1 MGLISRVSSRTYRN
15 VLHIIAMV
23 LYTGMTV
30 GWLLLLHACYSA
42 AIYKSEHGLP
52 ADIVIQT
59 LVGALMCAVTTV
71 WHYGRFESIVSSNDS
86 ETSTSDFLM
95 AYKSTP
101 GFMNLRHRGYFRLHK
116 NEDAFKTE
124 SPVHRNQRA
133 SETENDDENDL
144 PEHDPNGPQIQE
156 IQEE

>member
-1 MGLISRVSSRTYRN
+1 MGLISRVSSRTYRFPI
-15 VLHIIAMV
+15 LKSKAMV

-30 GWLLLLHACYSA
+30 GWCLLLHACYSA
-42 AIYKSEHGLP
+42 AIYKSDQGLP

-71 WHYGRFESIVSSNDS
+71 WHYGRFEYIVSSNDS

-101 GFMNLRHRGYFRLHK
+101 GFMNL
-116 NEDAFKTE
+116 
-124 SPVHRNQRA
+124 Q
-133 SETENDDENDL
+133 NDE
-144 PEHDPNGPQIQE
+144 
-156 IQEE
+156 